1 MDTNRVLKICMHI
14 YDGVKRL
21 KRTAEH
27 GLKCRCPNLKVI
39 CSSTIYT
46 HKSRKTNAVL
56 KKNIKI
62 KEGDNL
68 SYGRTRKQAKLDEE
82 KTFDDIIKQGPSESA
97 KRQMQHEAYHA
108 YGQKK
113 KAVTEYASVAE
124 FYEARLKGGGASGQ
138 EKTPK
143 HELG

>member
-1 MDTNRVLKICMHI
+1 LK
-14 YDGVKRL
+14 G
-21 KRTAEH
+21 
-27 GLKCRCPNLKVI
+27 
-39 CSSTIYT
+39 S
-46 HKSRKTNAVL
+46 
-56 KKNIKI
+56 
-62 KEGDNL
+62 DNL

-124 FYEARLKGGGASGQ
+124 FYEARLKGGGADGKC
-138 EKTPK
+138 KTDK
-143 HELG
+143 REEIRYKQT